1 MGKTFNKLQF
11 VGHSD
16 DIIGVHRER
25 HVQYCDAQGD
35 SIHDDD
41 DEISAN
47 YDADFT
53 TVKVSN
59 VGGSR
64 VCLVHCLYAGVGTWS
79 FAVSMLEEERNL
91 PPWKFTIDQPEHK
104 YSTRLTIE
112 SDEDELIY
120 EKVGGEKD

>member
-1 MGKTFNKLQF
+1 MGKALNRLQF
-11 VGHSD
+11 TGHSD
-16 DIIGVHRER
+16 DIISVHRER
-25 HVQYCDAQGD
+25 HVQFCDAQGD

-41 DEISAN
+41 DEISAT

-64 VCLVHCLYAGVGTWS
+64 VCLVHCLYADPGTWS
-79 FAVSMLEEERNL
+79 FAVSMLEEERSL
-91 PPWKFTIDQPEHK
+91 PPWTFTIDQPEHK

-112 SDEDELIY
+112 SEDDELVY
-120 EKVGGEKD
+120 EKVGED